1 LGADQNRLCFLYTA
15 AVYYYFNIWLLCLVF
30 SAEKKAIVKQ
40 VRSFQR
46 TVCLLLTR
54 AFKTTATASLLILV
68 NLMPIALCEVGL
80 AALLLSIQDF
90 SQIYLSD
97 VIPESRLSN
106 LEIRPMGR
114 FLY

>member
-1 LGADQNRLCFLYTA
+1 
-15 AVYYYFNIWLLCLVF
+15 
-30 SAEKKAIVKQ
+30 
-40 VRSFQR
+40 
-46 TVCLLLTR
+46 
-54 AFKTTATASLLILV
+54 
-68 NLMPIALCEVGL
+68 LMPIALCDVGL